1 MRIWLALAAL
11 NGLVAVAFGAAGS
24 HILSGQ
30 LEAADLARVRLAA
43 DYQLFHALALLG
55 VAALAERRGNL
66 RLFLAGLCFALGIA
80 GFAGGLYARALAGIA
95 AGPIVPIGGS
105 LLMLGWFWLF
115 AAAFGH
121 RR

>member
-11 NGLVAVAFGAAGS
+11 NGFVAVAFGAAGS

-30 LEAADLARVRLAA
+30 LDAADLERVRLAA
-43 DYQLFHALALLG
+43 DYQLFHAIALLG
-55 VAALAERRGNL
+55 VAAMAERRGKL
-66 RLFLAGLCFALGIA
+66 RLFMAGLCFALGIA
-80 GFAGGLYARALAGIA
+80 GFSGGLYARALGGVGL
-95 AGPIVPIGGS
+95 GPIVPIGGT
-105 LLMLGWFWLF
+105 LLLLGWVWLF

>member
-30 LEAADLARVRLAA
+30 LEAADLDRVRLAA

>member
-11 NGLVAVAFGAAGS
+11 NGFVAVAFGAAGS

-30 LEAADLARVRLAA
+30 LDAADLERVRLAA
-43 DYQLFHALALLG
+43 DYQLFHAIALLG
-55 VAALAERRGNL
+55 VAAMAERRGKL
-66 RLFLAGLCFALGIA
+66 RLFMAGLCFALGIA
-80 GFAGGLYARALAGIA
+80 GFSGGLFARALGGVSL
-95 AGPIVPIGGS
+95 GPIVPIGGT
-105 LLMLGWFWLF
+105 LLLLGWVWLF